1 MTAIGEA
8 RALARTAGATVRCP
22 RGSMSLTDRLLRR
35 DPETRALCALARGVE
50 RLPERRCPEES
61 LQLVA
66 DLARRLTRAKS
77 WGGNIHPRDPD

>member
-35 DPETRALCALARGVE
+35 DPETRALRALARGVE
-50 RLPERRCPEES
+50 RLPERRCPE
-61 LQLVA
+61 A
-66 DLARRLTRAKS
+66 
-77 WGGNIHPRDPD
+77 WGGKTSCGPPILMMQTS